1 MKTFYSMKESR
12 YKRPSSVQFYLSEV
26 LRMGSSMKTAVQ
38 RPSFLGAKRNR
49 RMTGKIYA
57 VSLGSGKMFEPHIEV
72 MAS

>member
-1 MKTFYSMKESR
+1 
-12 YKRPSSVQFYLSEV
+12 
-26 LRMGSSMKTAVQ
+26 MGNSMKTAVQ